1 MTRRTERVND
11 AIRVELSDIIRRR
24 VKDPRIGALTSVTE
38 VITSADL
45 KHARVFI
52 SGMGSEDE
60 KSATLKSLKSAAG
73 FLRTEL
79 SKRLTMRSTPE
90 LIFERD
96 DSIERG
102 AHLLEMM
109 DHLSSDELQSDGEQ
123 D

>member
-24 VKDPRIGALTSVTE
+24 VKDPRIGALTSITE

-102 AHLLEMM
+102 AHLLEMI
-109 DHLSSDELQSDGEQ
+109 DHLSGDELQSDGEQ

>member
-73 FLRTEL
+73 YLRTEL
-79 SKRLTMRSTPE
+79 SKRLTMRYTPE
-90 LIFERD
+90 LIFEQD

-102 AHLLEMM
+102 AHLLELI
-109 DHLSSDELQSDGEQ
+109 DQVCTEDDRTDGEQ
-123 D
+123 V

>member
-11 AIRVELSDIIRRR
+11 AIRVEISDIIRRR
-24 VKDPRIGALTSVTE
+24 LKDPRIGALTSVTQ

-52 SGMGSEDE
+52 SVMGSEDE
-60 KSATLKSLKSAAG
+60 RGATLTSLKSAAG
-73 FLRTEL
+73 YIRKVL
-79 SKRLTMRSTPE
+79 SERLTMRYTPD

-102 AHLLEMM
+102 AHLLALM
-109 DHLSSDELQSDGEQ
+109 DQLSGDEQQPDGEQ

>member
-60 KSATLKSLKSAAG
+60 KSATLKSLKSATG

-109 DHLSSDELQSDGEQ
+109 DQLSGDELQSDGEQ

>member
-11 AIRVELSDIIRRR
+11 AIRVVLSDIIRHRM
-24 VKDPRIGALTSVTE
+24 KDPRIGALTSVTE

-60 KSATLKSLKSAAG
+60 KSATLKSLKSATG
-73 FLRTEL
+73 YLRTEL

-102 AHLLEMM
+102 AHLLEMI
-109 DHLSSDELQSDGEQ
+109 DHLFDDEAPFGGEQ

>member
-11 AIRVELSDIIRRR
+11 AIRVELSDIIRHRM
-24 VKDPRIGALTSVTE
+24 KDPRIGALTSVTE

-60 KSATLKSLKSAAG
+60 KSATLKSLKSATG
-73 FLRTEL
+73 YLRTEL

-102 AHLLEMM
+102 AHLLEMI
-109 DHLSSDELQSDGEQ
+109 DHLFDDEAPFGGEQ